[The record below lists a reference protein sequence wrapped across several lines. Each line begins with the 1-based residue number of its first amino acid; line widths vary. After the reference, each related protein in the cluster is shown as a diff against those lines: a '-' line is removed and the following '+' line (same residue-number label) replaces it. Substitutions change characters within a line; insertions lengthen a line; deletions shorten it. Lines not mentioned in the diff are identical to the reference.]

1 MEFYDA
7 VSQVIPVLVV
17 ALVADAGRFGR
28 KVGSSG
34 SFILAIMLGIV
45 GESTALAAIQRGHG
59 NALMLWTVWLS
70 MAWMAA
76 ILIWPH
82 VNEQGRVVRSAYLR
96 VPPNYRYLAGQV
108 GFAALAAPVTFYW
121 GASLPVAIRFVLWFF
136 AALAL
141 AAFLTRAVI
150 VSRDPERLDGDTGT
164 GAVPLDDLEDLIHQT
179 AETKAMLNT
188 AVLNLADIAEQLRK
202 ENGNGGGNTG
212 EEHRIDVTDADS
224 RL

>member
-1 MEFYDA
+1 
-7 VSQVIPVLVV
+7 VV

-28 KVGSSG
+28 RASSSG

-82 VNEQGRVVRSAYLR
+82 LNEQGQVVRSAYLR
-96 VPPNYRYLAGQV
+96 VPARLRYFAGQA
-108 GFAALAAPVTFYW
+108 GFVALAAPISVYW
-121 GASLPVAIRFVLWFF
+121 GASLPVGVRIPVWLVVAVAAGVALWR
-136 AALAL
+136 ALV
-141 AAFLTRAVI
+141 AV
-150 VSRDPERLDGDTGT
+150 RDPSRFTEDDGERDPDTPDVT
-164 GAVPLDDLEDLIHQT
+164 FEDLVHET

-188 AVLNLADIAEQLRK
+188 AVLNLADIAAQLRR
-202 ENGNGGGNTG
+202 ENGEPTG
-212 EEHRIDVTDADS
+212 ELRIDVTDTDS

>member
-28 KVGSSG
+28 RVGSSG

-82 VNEQGRVVRSAYLR
+82 LNEQGQVVRSAYVR
-96 VPPNYRYLAGQV
+96 VPPRYRYVAGHV
-108 GFAALAAPVTFYW
+108 GFVALAAPITVYW
-121 GASLPVAIRFVLWFF
+121 GASLPVGVRYVLWLLV
-136 AALAL
+136 AAGVSVVVA
-141 AAFLTRAVI
+141 RAYLV
-150 VSRDPERLDGDTGT
+150 VRDPSRLTADATGP
-164 GAVPLDDLEDLIHQT
+164 VSIDELMHET
-179 AETKAMLNT
+179 AETKAILNT
-188 AVLNLADIAEQLRK
+188 AVLNLADIAAQLRR
-202 ENGNGGGNTG
+202 ES
-212 EEHRIDVTDADS
+212 EAARIDMTDTDS

>member
-45 GESTALAAIQRGHG
+45 GESTALAAIQRGQG
-59 NALMLWTVWLS
+59 NALMQWTVWLS

-82 VNEQGRVVRSAYLR
+82 LNEQGRVVRSAYVR
-96 VPPNYRYLAGQV
+96 IPPPYRFLAAQV
-108 GFAALAAPVTFYW
+108 GFAALAAPITVYW
-121 GASLPVAIRFVLWFF
+121 GASLPVGPRYLLWLLVAAGVAFVVGR
-136 AALAL
+136 ALL
-141 AAFLTRAVI
+141 V
-150 VSRDPERLDGDTGT
+150 VRDPTRLTDGDERADT
-164 GAVPLDDLEDLIHQT
+164 GAMSLEDLVHET

-188 AVLNLADIAEQLRK
+188 AVLNLADIAAQLRR
-202 ENGNGGGNTG
+202 ESGESTG
-212 EEHRIDVTDADS
+212 EQRIDVTDVDS

>member
-28 KVGSSG
+28 RASSSG

-70 MAWMAA
+70 MAWMAV

-82 VNEQGRVVRSAYLR
+82 LNEQGQVVRSAYAR
-96 VPPNYRYLAGQV
+96 VPPRLRYFAGQA
-108 GFAALAAPVTFYW
+108 GFVALAAPITVYW
-121 GASLPVAIRFVLWFF
+121 GASLPVGVRILLWLVV
-136 AALAL
+136 AVAVGVALWRAL
-141 AAFLTRAVI
+141 VAV
-150 VSRDPERLDGDTGT
+150 RDPSRFTADDEGRGPDTADVT
-164 GAVPLDDLEDLIHQT
+164 FEDLVHET

-188 AVLNLADIAEQLRK
+188 AVLNLADIAAQLRR
-202 ENGNGGGNTG
+202 ENGEPTG
-212 EEHRIDVTDADS
+212 EVRIDVTDTDS

>member
-1 MEFYDA
+1 MQFYDA

-28 KVGSSG
+28 KAGTSG

-59 NALMLWTVWLS
+59 NTLMLYTVWLS

-82 VNEQGRVVRSAYLR
+82 LNEQGQVVRSAYLR
-96 VPPNYRYLAGQV
+96 VPANYRYLAGQV
-108 GFAALAAPVTFYW
+108 GFAGLAAPVTFYW
-121 GASLPVAIRFVLWFF
+121 GASLPIGIRFVLWFIV
-136 AALAL
+136 AAAL
-141 AAFLTRAVI
+141 AAFLGRAVI
-150 VSRDPERLDGDTGT
+150 VSRDPERMTGDDESGEF
-164 GAVPLDDLEDLIHQT
+164 PRDELEDLRHQT

-188 AVLNLADIAEQLRK
+188 AVLNLADIAEQLRR
-202 ENGNGGGNTG
+202 EGANTG
-212 EEHRIDVTDADS
+212 SGDGDERRIDVTDADS